1 MLGEKNMIRVLFVCV
16 HNSAR
21 SQIGE
26 TYLNHFGENLFIAES
41 AGLEKGTLNPLVVE
55 AMKEE
60 GFDISNNE
68 INSVFDF
75 LIEGRE
81 YSFIIKV
88 CDELNGQRCPIF
100 PNALR
105 EVYWNLPD
113 PSALKG
119 TKEEQLK
126 QVREIRNEI
135 KRRVQDFIEEH
146 SEFAQLRK

>member
-1 MLGEKNMIRVLFVCV
+1 MIRVLFVCV